1 MIYTFTLQK
10 LKKEDEIKLKV
21 SKRKEIME
29 GLLKEEAFELGLEVF
44 ERQKKKKKRWQLVR

>member
-21 SKRKEIME
+21 SKRKEIVSVHISV
-29 GLLKEEAFELGLEVF
+29 LLNT
-44 ERQKKKKKRWQLVR
+44 